1 MVNTTVG
8 WLTSSDGNTLRFLC
22 LQTLS
27 IAPGFL
33 LNMLTEDT
41 DTDGALGG
49 FGALFP
55 FQVQLTHPSI
65 TVTLGGS
72 VVRVPTSVGSKIRL
86 V

>member
-1 MVNTTVG
+1 
-8 WLTSSDGNTLRFLC
+8 
-22 LQTLS
+22 
-27 IAPGFL
+27 
-33 LNMLTEDT
+33 MLTEDT